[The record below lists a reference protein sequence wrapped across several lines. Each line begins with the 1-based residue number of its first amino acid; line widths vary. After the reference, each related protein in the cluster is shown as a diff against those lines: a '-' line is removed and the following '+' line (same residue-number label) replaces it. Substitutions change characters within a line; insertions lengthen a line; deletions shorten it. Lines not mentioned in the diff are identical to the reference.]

1 MNEIYHIL
9 LHISGLCGE
18 AHPSIYTLVA
28 AVIAL
33 PFKSLVSYII
43 DSEIIPIKIYT

>member
-9 LHISGLCGE
+9 LHLSGLCGE
-18 AHPSIYTLVA
+18 AHPSIYTLIL

-33 PFKSLVSYII
+33 PFKSIIAYIY
-43 DSEIIPIKIYT
+43 DKINI